1 MALVIPK
8 ESYSGKIYSVTLG
21 SGAKAV
27 TIGGASALPYLT
39 FEGTFPNRPAVALEV
54 TDIAPDDWPET
65 VKKAVSGAASNPV
78 QWAKFCQQ
86 NGADVVALR
95 LIGTHPDQQNKS
107 AEEAAKIAAEV
118 AAAIDIPLIILGSG
132 HVEKDS
138 QVLQAVAAATRG
150 KNCTI
155 GKAVEENYKTIAAAA
170 MANDHKLIAMSQLD
184 VNLAK
189 QLNILLSQMG
199 FDKERIIMDPM
210 SSALGYGLE
219 YTYSV
224 MERIR
229 QAALLQNDPMMQ
241 TPVVCDIGANVW
253 KVKETM
259 APDAEVP
266 EWGTLE
272 DRALAWEAVTAS
284 AMITAGA
291 DMLIMRHPGAMAK
304 TKELIAEL
312 MG

>member
-8 ESYSGKIYSVTLG
+8 ETYSGKINNVQLG

-27 TIGGASALPYLT
+27 TIGGASALPFLG
-39 FEGTFPNRPAVALEV
+39 FEGTFPNKPAVALEV
-54 TDIAPDDWPET
+54 MDIAPDDWPET
-65 VKKAVSGAASNPV
+65 LKKAIGGESANAV
-78 QWAKFCQQ
+78 QWAKFCQKS
-86 NGADVVALR
+86 GADMVALR
-95 LIGTHPDQQNKS
+95 LMGAHPDQKNKS
-107 AEEAAKIAAEV
+107 ADEVAKVAAEV
-118 AAAIDIPLIILGSG
+118 AAAIDIPLIILGCG
-132 HVEKDS
+132 HVEKDT
-138 QVLQAVAAATRG
+138 QVLQAVANATRG
-150 KNCTI
+150 KNCAI

-189 QLNILLSQMG
+189 QLNILLTQMG
-199 FDKERIIMDPM
+199 FDREKIIMDPM

-229 QAALLQNDPMMQ
+229 LAALLQNDPMMQ
-241 TPVVCDIGANVW
+241 TPIVCDIGLNVW

-259 APDAEVP
+259 APESDLP
-266 EWGTLE
+266 ECGGLE
-272 DRALAWEAVTAS
+272 DRALAWESVTAS

-291 DMLIMRHPGAMAK
+291 DLLIMRHPGAAAK
-304 TKELIAEL
+304 AKELIAEL
-312 MG
+312 M

>member
-8 ESYSGKIYSVTLG
+8 ESYSGKIYSVHLG
-21 SGAKAV
+21 TGTKSV
-27 TIGGASALPYLT
+27 TIGGATALPFLG
-39 FEGTFPNRPAVALEV
+39 FEGSFPNKPAVALEV
-54 TDIAPDDWPET
+54 TDISPDDWPET
-65 VKKAVSGAASNPV
+65 VKKAVGGAASSPA

-86 NGADVVALR
+86 QGADVVALR

-107 AEEAAKIAAEV
+107 AEEAAKVAAEV
-118 AAAIDIPLIILGSG
+118 AAAVDLPLIILGSG
-132 HVEKDS
+132 HIEKDTA
-138 QVLQAVAAATRG
+138 VLQAVAAATRG

-155 GKAVEENYKTIAAAA
+155 GKAVEENYKTVAAAA

-189 QLNILLSQMG
+189 QLNILLTQMG

-229 QAALLQNDPMMQ
+229 LAALLQNDPMMQ
-241 TPVVCDIGANVW
+241 TPIVCDIGANVW

-259 APDAEVP
+259 APESEVT
-266 EWGTLE
+266 EWGSLG
-272 DRALAWEAVTAS
+272 DRAVTWESVTAS
-284 AMITAGA
+284 AMLAAGA
-291 DMLIMRHPGAMAK
+291 DMLIMRHPAAAAK
-304 TKELIAEL
+304 VKSMIAEL
-312 MG
+312 M

>member
-1 MALVIPK
+1 MALTIPK
-8 ESYSGKIYSVTLG
+8 ESYTGKINAVQLG

-27 TIGGASALPYLT
+27 TIGGASALPFLA
-39 FEGTFPNRPAVALEV
+39 FEGSFPHKPAVAMEV
-54 TDIAPDDWPET
+54 ADIAPSDWPDT
-65 VKKAVSGAASNPV
+65 VKNALGAAASSPV
-78 QWAKFCQQ
+78 QWAKFCEQ

-107 AEEAAKIAAEV
+107 PEEAAKTAAEV
-118 AAAIDIPLIILGSG
+118 AAAISIPLIILGSG
-132 HVEKDS
+132 HVEKDT
-138 QVLQAVAAATRG
+138 QVLQAAAAATRG

-189 QLNILLSQMG
+189 QLNILLTQMG

-229 QAALLQNDPMMQ
+229 LAALLQNDPMMQ
-241 TPVVCDIGANVW
+241 TPIVCDIGANVW

-259 APDAEVP
+259 APDSEVP
-266 EWGTLE
+266 EWGKLE

-291 DMLIMRHPGAMAK
+291 DMLIMRHPAAVAK
-304 TKELIAEL
+304 AKELIAEL
-312 MG
+312 M

>member
-8 ESYSGKIYSVTLG
+8 ETYSGKIYNVQIG

-27 TIGGASALPYLT
+27 TIGGGSALPFLG
-39 FEGTFPNRPAVALEV
+39 FEGSFPNKPAVALEV
-54 TDIAPDDWPET
+54 LDVAPDDWPET
-65 VKKAVSGAASNPV
+65 LKKAVSGGSGSPAA
-78 QWAKFCQQ
+78 WAKFCQAQ
-86 NGADVVALR
+86 GADVVALR

-107 AEEAAKIAAEV
+107 PEEAAKTAAEV
-118 AAAIDIPLIILGSG
+118 AGAIDIPLMILGSG
-132 HVEKDS
+132 HIEKDT
-138 QVLQAVAAATRG
+138 QVLQAAAAATRG
-150 KNCTI
+150 KNCAI
-155 GKAVEENYKTIAAAA
+155 GKAVEENYKTVAAAA

-189 QLNILLSQMG
+189 QLNILLTQMG

-229 QAALLQNDPMMQ
+229 LAALLQNDPMMQ
-241 TPVVCDIGANVW
+241 TPIVCDIGANVW

-266 EWGTLE
+266 EWGGLQ
-272 DRALAWEAVTAS
+272 DRALAWESVTAS
-284 AMITAGA
+284 AMLTAGA
-291 DMLIMRHPGAMAK
+291 DMLIMRHPGALAK
-304 TKELIAEL
+304 AKELIAEL

>member
-8 ESYSGKIYSVTLG
+8 ESYSGKIYNVQLG

-27 TIGGASALPYLT
+27 TIGGASALPFLA
-39 FEGTFPNRPAVALEV
+39 FEGTFPNKPAVALEV

-65 VKKAVSGAASNPV
+65 VKKAVAGSASNPV

-86 NGADVVALR
+86 SGADVVALR

-107 AEEAAKIAAEV
+107 ADEAAKIAAEV

-132 HVEKDS
+132 HVEKDT
-138 QVLQAVAAATRG
+138 QVLQAAAAATRG
-150 KNCTI
+150 KNCAI
-155 GKAVEENYKTIAAAA
+155 GKAVEENYKTVAAAA

-189 QLNILLSQMG
+189 QLNILLTQMG
-199 FDKERIIMDPM
+199 FVKERIIMDPM

-229 QAALLQNDPMMQ
+229 LAALLQNDPMMQ

-266 EWGTLE
+266 EWGGLE
-272 DRALAWEAVTAS
+272 DRALAWEAITAS

-291 DMLIMRHPGAMAK
+291 DMLIMRHPGAAAK
-304 TKELIAEL
+304 AKEFIAEL

>member
-8 ESYSGKIYSVTLG
+8 ETYSGKINNVQLG

-27 TIGGASALPYLT
+27 TIGGASALPFLG
-39 FEGTFPNRPAVALEV
+39 FEGTFPNKPAVALEV
-54 TDIAPDDWPET
+54 MDIAPDDWPET
-65 VKKAVSGAASNPV
+65 LKKAIGGESANAV
-78 QWAKFCQQ
+78 QWAKFCQKS
-86 NGADVVALR
+86 GADMVALR
-95 LIGTHPDQQNKS
+95 LMGAHPDQKNKS
-107 AEEAAKIAAEV
+107 ADEVAKVAAEV
-118 AAAIDIPLIILGSG
+118 AAAIDIPLIILGCG
-132 HVEKDS
+132 HVEKDT
-138 QVLQAVAAATRG
+138 QVLQAVANATRG
-150 KNCTI
+150 KNCAI

-189 QLNILLSQMG
+189 QLNILLTQMG
-199 FDKERIIMDPM
+199 FDREKIIMDPM

-229 QAALLQNDPMMQ
+229 LAALLQNDPMMQ
-241 TPVVCDIGANVW
+241 TPIVCDIGLNVW

-259 APDAEVP
+259 APESDLP
-266 EWGTLE
+266 EWGGLE
-272 DRALAWEAVTAS
+272 DRALAWESVTAS

-291 DMLIMRHPGAMAK
+291 DLLIMRHPGAAAK
-304 TKELIAEL
+304 AKELIAEL
-312 MG
+312 M

>member
-1 MALVIPK
+1 MALAIPK
-8 ESYSGKIYSVTLG
+8 ETYSGKIYSVQLG
-21 SGAKAV
+21 TAKTV
-27 TIGGASALPYLT
+27 TIGGANALPFLG
-39 FEGTFPNRPAVALEV
+39 FEGSFPNKPAVALEIM
-54 TDIAPDDWPET
+54 DIAPDEWPET
-65 VKKAVSGAASNPV
+65 VKKAIGGAGSSPA

-86 NGADVVALR
+86 NGADIVALR
-95 LIGTHPDQQNKS
+95 LMGTHPDQKNKS
-107 AEEAAKIAAEV
+107 AEEAAKTAAEV
-118 AAAIDIPLIILGSG
+118 AAAIDIPVVILGSG

-138 QVLQAVAAATRG
+138 QVLQAVAAAVRG
-150 KNCTI
+150 KNCAI

-189 QLNILLSQMG
+189 QLNILLTQMG
-199 FDKERIIMDPM
+199 FDKERIVMDPM

-229 QAALLQNDPMMQ
+229 MAALMQNDPMMQ
-241 TPVVCDIGANVW
+241 TPILCDIGANVW
-253 KVKETM
+253 KVKETI

-272 DRALAWEAVTAS
+272 DRAMVWEAVTAS

-291 DMLIMRHPGAMAK
+291 DMLIMRHPGAAAK
-304 TKELIAEL
+304 AKEVIAEL
-312 MG
+312 T

>member
-1 MALVIPK
+1 MALVTPK
-8 ESYSGKIYSVTLG
+8 ENYSGKIYSVQLG
-21 SGAKAV
+21 TGAKTV
-27 TIGGASALPYLT
+27 TIGGASALPFLS
-39 FEGTFPNRPAVALEV
+39 FEGTFANKPAVALEIM
-54 TDIAPDDWPET
+54 DIAPADWPDT
-65 VKKAVSGAASNPV
+65 VQKAVAGASATPA
-78 QWAKFCQQ
+78 QWAKFCQEQ
-86 NGADVVALR
+86 GADMVALR
-95 LIGTHPDQQNKS
+95 LLGTHPDQQNKS
-107 AEEAAKIAAEV
+107 PEDAAKVAAEV
-118 AAAIDIPLIILGSG
+118 AAAVDIPLIILGSG

-138 QVLQAVAAATRG
+138 QVLQAVAGAVRG
-150 KNCTI
+150 KNCAI
-155 GKAVEENYKTIAAAA
+155 GKAVEENYKTVAAAA

-241 TPVVCDIGANVW
+241 TPIVCDIGLNVW
-253 KVKETM
+253 KVKEAI

-266 EWGTLE
+266 EWGALA
-272 DRALAWEAVTAS
+272 DRALAWEAISAS
-284 AMITAGA
+284 GMLTAGA
-291 DMLIMRHPGAMAK
+291 DMLIMRHPGAMIKA
-304 TKELIAEL
+304 KELIADL
-312 MG
+312 M

>member
-8 ESYSGKIYSVTLG
+8 ENYSGKIYNVQVG

-27 TIGGASALPYLT
+27 TIGGANALPFLG
-39 FEGTFPNRPAVALEV
+39 FEGVFPHKPAIALEI

-65 VKKAVSGAASNPV
+65 LQKAVGGASANPV

-86 NGADVVALR
+86 SGADMVALR
-95 LIGTHPDQQNKS
+95 LIGTHPDQKNRS
-107 AEEAAKIAAEV
+107 AEEAAKTAAEV
-118 AAAIDIPLIILGSG
+118 AGAIDIPLVILGSG
-132 HVEKDS
+132 HVEKDT
-138 QVLQAVAAATRG
+138 QVLQAAASATRG
-150 KNCTI
+150 KNCAI

-189 QLNILLSQMG
+189 QLNILLTQMG

-229 QAALLQNDPMMQ
+229 LAALLQNDPMMQ
-241 TPVVCDIGANVW
+241 TPIVCDIGANVW
-253 KVKETM
+253 KVKETL
-259 APDAEVP
+259 ASDADMP
-266 EWGTLE
+266 EWGGLE
-272 DRALAWEAVTAS
+272 DRSLAWESVTAS

-291 DMLIMRHPGAMAK
+291 DMLIMRHPSAAAK
-304 TKELIAEL
+304 AKELIAEL
-312 MG
+312 R

>member
-8 ESYSGKIYSVTLG
+8 EAYSGKIYNVQLG

-27 TIGGASALPYLT
+27 TIGGASALPFLA
-39 FEGTFPNRPAVALEV
+39 FEGTFPNRPAVAMEIM
-54 TDIAPDDWPET
+54 DIAPDDWPET
-65 VKKAVSGAASNPV
+65 LKKALGNEAANPV
-78 QWAKFCQQ
+78 QWAKFCQKS
-86 NGADVVALR
+86 GADMVALR
-95 LIGTHPDQQNKS
+95 LMGTHPDQKNKS
-107 AEEAAKIAAEV
+107 PEEAAKVAADV
-118 AAAIDIPLIILGSG
+118 AAAIDVPLIILGSG
-132 HVEKDS
+132 HAEKDT
-138 QVLQAVAAATRG
+138 QVLQAAAAATRG
-150 KNCTI
+150 KNCAI

-189 QLNILLSQMG
+189 QLNILLTQMG

-229 QAALLQNDPMMQ
+229 LAALLQNDPMMQ
-241 TPVVCDIGANVW
+241 TPILCDIGANVW

-259 APDAEVP
+259 ALDADVP
-266 EWGTLE
+266 EWGGLE
-272 DRALAWEAVTAS
+272 DRALAWEAVSAS

-291 DMLIMRHPGAMAK
+291 DLLIMRHPGAAAK
-304 TKELIAEL
+304 AKELISEL
-312 MG
+312 M

>member
-1 MALVIPK
+1 MALTIPK
-8 ESYSGKIYSVTLG
+8 ETYSGKIFNVQVGT
-21 SGAKAV
+21 GAKAV
-27 TIGGASALPYLT
+27 TIGGASALPYLG
-39 FEGTFPNRPAVALEV
+39 FEGTFPHRPAVALEIM
-54 TDIAPDDWPET
+54 DIAPDDWPET
-65 VKKAVSGAASNPV
+65 VKKAVGGAASSPV

-86 NGADVVALR
+86 NGADMVALR
-95 LIGTHPDQQNKS
+95 LMGTHPDQQNKS
-107 AEEAAKIAAEV
+107 AEEAAKTAAEV

-132 HVEKDS
+132 HAEKDS
-138 QVLQAVAAATRG
+138 QVIQAAAAATRG
-150 KNCTI
+150 KNCAI
-155 GKAVEENYKTIAAAA
+155 GKALEENYKTMAAAA

-189 QLNILLSQMG
+189 QLNILLTQMG

-229 QAALLQNDPMMQ
+229 LAALMQNDPMMQ

-259 APDAEVP
+259 APESEVS
-266 EWGTLE
+266 EWGSLE

-284 AMITAGA
+284 AMIASGA
-291 DMLIMRHPGAMAK
+291 DMLIMRHPGAAAK
-304 TKELIAEL
+304 VKELISEL
-312 MG
+312 M

>member
-8 ESYSGKIYSVTLG
+8 ETYSGKIYNVQIGT
-21 SGAKAV
+21 GAKTV
-27 TIGGASALPYLT
+27 TIGGASALPYLG
-39 FEGTFPNRPAVALEV
+39 FEGTFPNRPAVALEIMDV
-54 TDIAPDDWPET
+54 APEDWPET
-65 VKKAVSGAASNPV
+65 VKKAVGGDSSNPV
-78 QWAKFCQQ
+78 QWAKFCQKI
-86 NGADVVALR
+86 GADMVALR
-95 LIGTHPDQQNKS
+95 LVGTHPDQQNKS
-107 AEEAAKIAAEV
+107 AEEAAKVAADV

-132 HVEKDS
+132 HVEKDT
-138 QVLQAVAAATRG
+138 QVLQAAAAATRG
-150 KNCTI
+150 KNCAI

-189 QLNILLSQMG
+189 QLNILLTQMG

-229 QAALLQNDPMMQ
+229 LAALLQNDAMMQ

-266 EWGTLE
+266 EWGGLA

-291 DMLIMRHPGAMAK
+291 DMLIMRHPGAAAK
-304 TKELIAEL
+304 AKELIAEL
-312 MG
+312 M

>member
-1 MALVIPK
+1 MALVTPK
-8 ESYSGKIYSVTLG
+8 ENYSGKIYNVQLG
-21 SGAKAV
+21 AGAKTV
-27 TIGGASALPYLT
+27 TIGGASALPFLS
-39 FEGTFPNRPAVALEV
+39 FEGAFPNRPAVALEIM
-54 TDIAPDDWPET
+54 DIAPADWPET
-65 VKKAVSGAASNPV
+65 VQKAVSGASASPA
-78 QWAKFCQQ
+78 QWAKFCQEQ
-86 NGADVVALR
+86 GADMVALR
-95 LIGTHPDQQNKS
+95 LLGTHPDQQNKS
-107 AEEAAKIAAEV
+107 PEDASKVAAEV
-118 AAAIDIPLIILGSG
+118 AAAVDIPLVILGSG

-138 QVLQAVAAATRG
+138 QVLQAVAAAVRG
-150 KNCTI
+150 KNCAI
-155 GKAVEENYKTIAAAA
+155 GKAVEENYKTVAAAA

-241 TPVVCDIGANVW
+241 TPIVCDIGMNVW

-266 EWGTLE
+266 EWGGLA
-272 DRALAWEAVTAS
+272 DRALAWEAISAS
-284 AMITAGA
+284 GMLTAGA

-312 MG
+312 M

>member
-8 ESYSGKIYSVTLG
+8 ETYSGKIFNVQLG
-21 SGAKAV
+21 TGAKAV
-27 TIGGASALPYLT
+27 TIGGASALPFLE
-39 FEGTFPNRPAVALEV
+39 FEGTFPNKPAVALEV
-54 TDIAPDDWPET
+54 MDITPDDWPET
-65 VKKAVSGAASNPV
+65 LRKALSGASASPV

-86 NGADVVALR
+86 TGADVVALR
-95 LIGTHPDQQNKS
+95 LVGTHPDQKNKS
-107 AEEAAKIAAEV
+107 PEEAAKVAAEV

-132 HVEKDS
+132 HVEKDT
-138 QVLQAVAAATRG
+138 QVLQAAAAATRG
-150 KNCTI
+150 KNCAV

-189 QLNILLSQMG
+189 QLNILLTQMG

-229 QAALLQNDPMMQ
+229 LAALLQNDPMMQ
-241 TPVVCDIGANVW
+241 TPIVCDIGANVW
-253 KVKETM
+253 KVKETI
-259 APDAEVP
+259 APDAEMP
-266 EWGTLE
+266 EWGSLE
-272 DRALAWEAVTAS
+272 DRALTWEAVTAG
-284 AMITAGA
+284 AMLTAGA
-291 DMLIMRHPGAMAK
+291 DLLIMRHPGAATK
-304 TKELIAEL
+304 AKELIAEL
-312 MG
+312 AG

>member
-1 MALVIPK
+1 MALTIPK
-8 ESYSGKIYSVTLG
+8 ESYSGKVFNVQIG

-27 TIGGASALPYLT
+27 TIGGASALPFLA
-39 FEGTFPNRPAVALEV
+39 FEGTFPHKPAVALEIM
-54 TDIAPDDWPET
+54 DIAPVDWPAT
-65 VKKAVSGAASNPV
+65 LQKAVGGASATPV

-86 NGADVVALR
+86 SGADMVALR
-95 LIGTHPDQQNKS
+95 LMGTHPDQKNRS
-107 AEEAAKIAAEV
+107 AEDAAKTAAEV
-118 AAAIDIPLIILGSG
+118 AAAIDIPLLILGSG
-132 HVEKDS
+132 HVEKDT
-138 QVLQAVAAATRG
+138 QVLQAAAAATRG
-150 KNCTI
+150 KNCAI

-229 QAALLQNDPMMQ
+229 LAALLQNDAMMQ
-241 TPVVCDIGANVW
+241 TPIVCDIGANVW
-253 KVKETM
+253 KVKETL

-266 EWGTLE
+266 EWGGLE
-272 DRALAWEAVTAS
+272 DRALAWESMTAS

-291 DMLIMRHPGAMAK
+291 DMLIMRHPGAAAK
-304 TKELIAEL
+304 AKELIAEL

>member
-8 ESYSGKIYSVTLG
+8 ETYSGKIYNVQIGT
-21 SGAKAV
+21 GAKTV
-27 TIGGASALPYLT
+27 TIGGASALPYLG
-39 FEGTFPNRPAVALEV
+39 FEGTFPNRPAVALEIMDV
-54 TDIAPDDWPET
+54 APEDWPET
-65 VKKAVSGAASNPV
+65 VKKAVGGDSSNPV
-78 QWAKFCQQ
+78 QWAKFCQKI
-86 NGADVVALR
+86 GADMVALR
-95 LIGTHPDQQNKS
+95 LVGTHPDQQNKS
-107 AEEAAKIAAEV
+107 AEEAAKVAAEV
-118 AAAIDIPLIILGSG
+118 AAAVDIPLIILGSG
-132 HVEKDS
+132 HAEKDT
-138 QVLQAVAAATRG
+138 QVLQAAAAATRG
-150 KNCTI
+150 KNCAI

-189 QLNILLSQMG
+189 QLNILLTQMG

-229 QAALLQNDPMMQ
+229 LAALLQNDAMMQ

-266 EWGTLE
+266 EWGGLA

-291 DMLIMRHPGAMAK
+291 DMLIMRHPGAAAK
-304 TKELIAEL
+304 AKELIAEL
-312 MG
+312 M

>member
-1 MALVIPK
+1 MALTIPK
-8 ESYSGKIYSVTLG
+8 ESYTGKINAVQLG

-27 TIGGASALPYLT
+27 TIGGASALPFLA
-39 FEGTFPNRPAVALEV
+39 FEGSFPHRPAVAMEV
-54 TDIAPDDWPET
+54 ADIAPNDWPDT
-65 VKKAVSGAASNPV
+65 VKNALGAAASNPV
-78 QWAKFCQQ
+78 QWAKFCEQS
-86 NGADVVALR
+86 GADVVALR

-107 AEEAAKIAAEV
+107 PEEAAKIAADV
-118 AAAIDIPLIILGSG
+118 ASAINIPLIILGSG
-132 HVEKDS
+132 HVEKDT
-138 QVLQAVAAATRG
+138 QVLQAAAAITRG

-189 QLNILLSQMG
+189 QLNILLTQMG
-199 FDKERIIMDPM
+199 FDRERIIMDPM

-229 QAALLQNDPMMQ
+229 LAGLLQNDPMMQ
-241 TPVVCDIGANVW
+241 TPIVCDIGANVW

-259 APDAEVP
+259 APDSEVP
-266 EWGTLE
+266 EWGKLE

-291 DMLIMRHPGAMAK
+291 DMLIMRHPAAVAK
-304 TKELIAEL
+304 AKELIAEL
-312 MG
+312 M

>member
-8 ESYSGKIYSVTLG
+8 ETYSGKIYTVQLG
-21 SGAKAV
+21 TGAKTV
-27 TIGGASALPYLT
+27 TIGGANALPFLG
-39 FEGTFPNRPAVALEV
+39 FEGSFPNRPAVALEV
-54 TDIAPDDWPET
+54 MDITPDDWPET
-65 VKKAVSGAASNPV
+65 LRKALGNEAANPV
-78 QWAKFCQQ
+78 QWAKFCQK
-86 NGADVVALR
+86 NGADMVALR
-95 LIGTHPDQQNKS
+95 FMGTHPDQKNKS
-107 AEEAAKIAAEV
+107 PEEAARIAADV
-118 AAAIDIPLIILGSG
+118 AAAIDIPLVILGSG
-132 HVEKDS
+132 HVEKDT

-150 KNCTI
+150 KNCAI
-155 GKAVEENYKTIAAAA
+155 GKAVEENYKTVAAAA

-229 QAALLQNDPMMQ
+229 LAALLQNDAMMQ
-241 TPVVCDIGANVW
+241 TPIVCDIGANVW
-253 KVKETM
+253 KVKEAM
-259 APDAEVP
+259 AADAEMP
-266 EWGTLE
+266 EWGGLE
-272 DRALAWEAVTAS
+272 DRALAWESVTAS

-291 DMLIMRHPGAMAK
+291 DMLIMRHPGAAEK
-304 TKELIAEL
+304 AKELIAEL

>member
-8 ESYSGKIYSVTLG
+8 ENYSGKIYNVQLG
-21 SGAKAV
+21 TGAKAV
-27 TIGGASALPYLT
+27 TIGGASALPFLG

-54 TDIAPDDWPET
+54 LDIAPDDWPET
-65 VKKAVSGAASNPV
+65 LKKAVGGASSGPA

-86 NGADVVALR
+86 SGADVVALR
-95 LIGTHPDQQNKS
+95 LMGTHPDQQNKS
-107 AEEAAKIAAEV
+107 AEEAAKVAAEV
-118 AAAIDIPLIILGSG
+118 AAAIDIPLVILGSG
-132 HVEKDS
+132 HIEKDT
-138 QVLQAVAAATRG
+138 QVLQAAAAATRG
-150 KNCTI
+150 KNCAI
-155 GKAVEENYKTIAAAA
+155 GKAVEENYKTVAAAA

-189 QLNILLSQMG
+189 QLNILLTQMG

-229 QAALLQNDPMMQ
+229 LAALLQNDPMMQ
-241 TPVVCDIGANVW
+241 TPIVCDIGANVW
-253 KVKETM
+253 KVKETI

-266 EWGTLE
+266 DWGGIE

-284 AMITAGA
+284 AMLTAGA
-291 DMLIMRHPGAMAK
+291 DLLIMRHPGAAAK
-304 TKELIAEL
+304 AKEVIAEL
-312 MG
+312 AG

>member
-8 ESYSGKIYSVTLG
+8 ESYSGKIYNVQVG

-27 TIGGASALPYLT
+27 TIGGASALPFLG
-39 FEGTFPNRPAVALEV
+39 FEGTFPNKPAVALEIM
-54 TDIAPDDWPET
+54 DIAPDDWPET
-65 VKKAVSGAASNPV
+65 LKKAIGGNAATPV
-78 QWAKFCQQ
+78 QWAKFAQSS
-86 NGADVVALR
+86 GADMVALR
-95 LIGTHPDQQNKS
+95 LMGTHPDQKNKS
-107 AEEAAKIAAEV
+107 ADEAAKVAAEV
-118 AAAIDIPLIILGSG
+118 AGAIDIPLIILGCG
-132 HVEKDS
+132 HVEKDT
-138 QVLQAVAAATRG
+138 QVLQAAASATRG
-150 KNCTI
+150 KNCAI

-189 QLNILLSQMG
+189 QLNILLTQMG

-229 QAALLQNDPMMQ
+229 LAALLQNDPMMQ
-241 TPVVCDIGANVW
+241 TPIVCDIGANVW

-266 EWGTLE
+266 EWGGLE

-284 AMITAGA
+284 AMLTAGA
-291 DMLIMRHPGAMAK
+291 DMLIMRHPGAAAK
-304 TKELIAEL
+304 AKEVIAELIA
-312 MG
+312 

>member
-1 MALVIPK
+1 MALTIPK
-8 ESYSGKIYSVTLG
+8 ESYSGKIYNVQLG

-27 TIGGASALPYLT
+27 TIGGASALPFLG
-39 FEGTFPNRPAVALEV
+39 FEGTFPNRPAVALEIM
-54 TDIAPDDWPET
+54 DIAPDDWPET
-65 VKKAVSGAASNPV
+65 LKKAVGGEASDPV
-78 QWAKFCQQ
+78 KWAKFCQAQ
-86 NGADVVALR
+86 GADMVALR
-95 LIGTHPDQQNKS
+95 LLGAHPDQKNKS
-107 AEEAAKIAAEV
+107 AEEVAKVAADV
-118 AAAIDIPLIILGSG
+118 AAAIDVPLVILGCG
-132 HVEKDS
+132 QAEKDS
-138 QVLQAVAAATRG
+138 QVLQAAANATRG
-150 KNCTI
+150 KNCAI
-155 GKAVEENYKTIAAAA
+155 GKAVEENYKTVAAAA

-189 QLNILLSQMG
+189 QLNILLTQMG

-229 QAALLQNDPMMQ
+229 LAALLQNDPMMQ
-241 TPVVCDIGANVW
+241 TPIVCDIGLNVW

-266 EWGTLE
+266 EWGGLE
-272 DRALAWEAVTAS
+272 DRAMAWEAVTAS

-291 DMLIMRHPGAMAK
+291 DMLIMRHPGAAAK
-304 TKELIAEL
+304 AKEVIAEL
-312 MG
+312 M

>member
-8 ESYSGKIYSVTLG
+8 ESYSGKIYNVQLG

-27 TIGGASALPYLT
+27 TIGGANALPFLA
-39 FEGTFPNRPAVALEV
+39 FEGTFPNKPAVALEV

-65 VKKAVSGAASNPV
+65 VKKAVAGSASNPV

-86 NGADVVALR
+86 SGADVVALR

-107 AEEAAKIAAEV
+107 ADEAAKIAAEV

-132 HVEKDS
+132 HAENDT
-138 QVLQAVAAATRG
+138 QVLQAAAAATRG

-189 QLNILLSQMG
+189 QLNILLTQMG

-266 EWGTLE
+266 EWGSLE

-291 DMLIMRHPGAMAK
+291 DMLIMRHPGAAAK
-304 TKELIAEL
+304 AKEFIAEL

>member
-21 SGAKAV
+21 SGAKAL

-39 FEGTFPNRPAVALEV
+39 FEGAFPNKPAVALEV
-54 TDIAPDDWPET
+54 MDIAPDDWPET
-65 VKKAVSGAASNPV
+65 VKKAVGGAASNPV

-86 NGADVVALR
+86 NGADAVALR

-107 AEEAAKIAAEV
+107 ADEAAKTAAEV

-132 HVEKDS
+132 HVEKDT
-138 QVLQAVAAATRG
+138 QVLQAAAAATRG

-155 GKAVEENYKTIAAAA
+155 GKAVEENYKTIAAAV

-189 QLNILLSQMG
+189 QLNILLTQMG

-266 EWGTLE
+266 EWGSLE
-272 DRALAWEAVTAS
+272 DRALAWEAITAS

-291 DMLIMRHPGAMAK
+291 DMLIMRHPGAAAK

>member
-8 ESYSGKIYSVTLG
+8 ETYSGKIYNVQIG
-21 SGAKAV
+21 NGAKAV
-27 TIGGASALPYLT
+27 TIGGASALPYLG
-39 FEGTFPNRPAVALEV
+39 FEGTFPNKPAVALEIM
-54 TDIAPDDWPET
+54 DIAPEDWPET
-65 VKKAVSGAASNPV
+65 VKKAVGGDSSNPV
-78 QWAKFCQQ
+78 QWAKFCQKL
-86 NGADVVALR
+86 GADLVALR
-95 LIGTHPDQQNKS
+95 LVGTHPDQQNKS
-107 AEEAAKIAAEV
+107 AEDAAKVCADV

-132 HVEKDS
+132 HVEKDT
-138 QVLQAVAAATRG
+138 QVLQAAAAATRG
-150 KNCTI
+150 KNCAI

-189 QLNILLSQMG
+189 QLNILLTQMG

-229 QAALLQNDPMMQ
+229 LAALLQNDAMMQ

-266 EWGTLE
+266 EWGGLA

-291 DMLIMRHPGAMAK
+291 DMLIMRHPGAAAK
-304 TKELIAEL
+304 AKELIAEL
-312 MG
+312 M

>member
-8 ESYSGKIYSVTLG
+8 ESYSGKIYNVQLG
-21 SGAKAV
+21 TGAKAV
-27 TIGGASALPYLT
+27 TLGGASALPFLA
-39 FEGTFPNRPAVALEV
+39 FEGTFPNKPAVALEV

-65 VKKAVSGAASNPV
+65 LKKAIGGASSNPV

-86 NGADVVALR
+86 SGADVVALR
-95 LIGTHPDQQNKS
+95 LIGTHPDQKNKS
-107 AEEAAKIAAEV
+107 ADEAAKIAAEV

-132 HVEKDS
+132 HVEKDT
-138 QVLQAVAAATRG
+138 QVLQAAATATRG
-150 KNCTI
+150 KNCAI
-155 GKAVEENYKTIAAAA
+155 GKAVEDNYKTVAAAA

-189 QLNILLSQMG
+189 QLNILLTQMG
-199 FDKERIIMDPM
+199 FDKQRIIMDPM

-259 APDAEVP
+259 APQSEMA
-266 EWGTLE
+266 EWGSLE

-291 DMLIMRHPGAMAK
+291 DLLIMRHPGAAAK
-304 TKELIAEL
+304 AKEFIAEL